1 MTRWTLSIAE
11 LVQFDPGY
19 LLAPQG
25 GLENSTTCSTGRVWI
40 VENSTSFILTGNAH
54 SLEERKAA
62 YQPCLQ
68 WINFFHS
75 PLCFRLFTIVSSTAT
90 YKAAIL
96 KSNVGKTKQALSH
109 CFLFSF
115 IHYFTSIIEPTLAMA
130 YNGFPACSKTN
141 SNLS

>member
-25 GLENSTTCSTGRVWI
+25 GLENSTTCSKGRVWM

-68 WINFFHS
+68 YALTFFTLLFASDCS
-75 PLCFRLFTIVSSTAT
+75 PL
-90 YKAAIL
+90 
-96 KSNVGKTKQALSH
+96 
-109 CFLFSF
+109 
-115 IHYFTSIIEPTLAMA
+115 
-130 YNGFPACSKTN
+130 
-141 SNLS
+141 